1 MTVPEPA
8 PDNPRWLD
16 AQLAVLALQ
25 VDPARLGGVWLRAGH
40 GPVRDTWLQQLNGS
54 GIHVQ
59 KVPAQVDEDRL
70 LGGIDLAL
78 TLQTGRIV
86 HQSGL
91 LAAADGGVVVLPMA
105 ERLGAQLAAQLCQAQ
120 DQGQVLP
127 RYASGP
133 LACRFGMVALD
144 ESDEDEAGLC
154 AKLADRLGL
163 WLDLRDV
170 ARAACTDAIALLD
183 PAEVADVRRR
193 LQSLQPEPEQIN
205 TLCEIAYALGV
216 DSLRSIQAA
225 LRLACVHAA
234 LNGRAALDDDD
245 LGVAARLV
253 LGPRAT
259 RMPQSQQQEAAPP
272 PTESADESPPAPDPP
287 QEPPPPDKEL
297 EPSEDIAGSAGQ
309 PPQELLLAAAL
320 ASLPPK
326 LLDRL
331 LMGKVQPRNPSA
343 LGSNGQ
349 AARSTQRGRPLA
361 PRPGKPG
368 GGKRLHLLATLRA
381 AAPKQRLRTTP
392 SGAARVAIRAEDF
405 HVRRF
410 EQRRPTC
417 LIFALDASGSA
428 AQQRLAEAKGAVE
441 LLLEQSYARRD
452 SVCVIAFRGTQ
463 AQLLLAPTRSL
474 VRAKRA
480 LAGLPG
486 GGGTPL
492 ASGIQ
497 SALVQ
502 AGLIQRNGSTPM
514 LVVLS
519 DGRANVALSGVG
531 GRAQAQADAQSW
543 AGQWCGKGFASLWID
558 TSKQPDPQAQ
568 QLAATMG
575 AQYFPMP
582 YVDARRMASVVDDL
596 RVLHRSGQ

>member
-1 MTVPEPA
+1 MSGPGPA
-8 PDNPRWLD
+8 ADNPRWLD
-16 AQLAVLALQ
+16 AQLALLALQ
-25 VDPARLGGVWLRAGH
+25 VDPVGLGGIWLRAGH
-40 GPVRDTWLQQLNGS
+40 GPVRDTWLRQLNDS
-54 GIHVQ
+54 GIQLQ
-59 KVPAQVDEDRL
+59 KIPAQVDDDRL
-70 LGGIDLAL
+70 LGGIDLAV
-78 TLQTGRIV
+78 TLQTGKLA

-91 LAAADGGVVVLPMA
+91 LAAADGGVLLLPMA
-105 ERLGAQLAAQLCQAQ
+105 ERLGAQLVAQLCQAQ

-127 RYASGP
+127 RYSSGP
-133 LACRFGMVALD
+133 VACRFGMVALD
-144 ESDEDEAGLC
+144 ESDEDEAGLSS
-154 AKLADRLGL
+154 KLADRLGL
-163 WLDLRDV
+163 WLDLCDV
-170 ARAACTDAIALLD
+170 ALADCTSALELLER
-183 PAEVADVRRR
+183 AEVVTVRRR
-193 LQSLQPEPEQIN
+193 LQCLQTEPGHVN
-205 TLCEIAYALGV
+205 ALCEVAQALGV
-216 DSLRSIQAA
+216 DSLRCVHAA
-225 LRLACVHAA
+225 LRMACVHAA
-234 LNGRAALDDDD
+234 LNDHEAIDDDD

-259 RMPQSQQQEAAPP
+259 QMPQSSESDAAPP
-272 PTESADESPPAPDPP
+272 PAEHAAESPPEPDPP
-287 QEPPPPDKEL
+287 QEPPQSDEEMGSP
-297 EPSEDIAGSAGQ
+297 EDVEGGPGQ
-309 PPQELLLAAAL
+309 PSQDLLLAAAL
-320 ASLPPK
+320 ASLPPR

-331 LMGKVQPRNPSA
+331 IMGKAPPRDA
-343 LGSNGQ
+343 LAPGSKGQ

-368 GGKRLHLLATLRA
+368 AGKRLHLLATLRA
-381 AAPKQRLRTTP
+381 AAPKQRLRETP
-392 SGAARVAIRAEDF
+392 AGAAFIAIRAEDF

-474 VRAKRA
+474 VRAKRE

-492 ASGIQ
+492 ASGLQ
-497 SALVQ
+497 TALVQ
-502 AGLIQRNGSTPM
+502 AELLQRNGSTPI

-519 DGRANVALSGVG
+519 DGRANVALSGLG
-531 GRAQAQADAQSW
+531 GRVQAQADAQSW
-543 AGQWCGKGFASLWID
+543 AAQWCTKRFGSLWID

-568 QLAATMG
+568 ALAATMG

-596 RVLHRSGQ
+596 RSQQSGS